1 MKTKNIDKHQVDL
14 TTEVVTC
21 FPNGGKVVVYNVID
35 HTTGDFQRILS
46 CAKYF
51 AQQGT
56 QVVMPPKLNVT
67 YKNSVYDTIF
77 GTLRGTPYYG
87 KCPDL
92 LVDGVWY
99 EHESYLGNY
108 AKKSFRNM
116 CNRGSKQSARI
127 IVDDCGLTDGYMLRS
142 VASRLAVGIDIQEVW
157 VRYDDVLRLLY
168 KTEGQ

>member
-1 MKTKNIDKHQVDL
+1 MKTKNTDRHQVDL
-14 TTEVVTC
+14 TTEVVAS
-21 FPNGGKVVVYNVID
+21 FPNGGKVMVYNAID
-35 HTTGDFQRILS
+35 RSTGDFHRILS

-51 AQQGT
+51 ARQGK

-67 YKNSVYDTIF
+67 YKNPAYDKIF

-92 LVDGVWY
+92 LVDNIWY
-99 EHESYLGNY
+99 EHEGFSGKS

-116 CNRGSKQSARI
+116 CNHGSKQSSRI
-127 IVDDCGLTDGYMLRS
+127 IVDNCGLTDGYMLRS
-142 VASRLAVGIDIQEVW
+142 IASRITVGIDIQEVW
-157 VRYDDVLRLLY
+157 VRYDNVLRLLY